1 MIWDISCQSAIR
13 HTLGTTPGGYHLQEK
28 LCRFRYNRLSHR
40 APNCPVISSSTELIL
55 PLLAQA
61 NPILG
66 AVWIDLGILVL
77 MLALSA
83 FFSGSETAITALD
96 NLKLRALIKEQG
108 DRSGIFT
115 LVLEKRARFITT
127 LLIGN
132 NLVNNFSAILTSNLF
147 AVWFGANEAVVLIA
161 TVVVTIIVLI
171 FGEITPKSL
180 AINNILPIFRAVV
193 RPIYLLSR
201 VLSWFGI
208 TYLLEAIAQAAI
220 RIFQGNVVQPGESV
234 KDLQLMIEVLSGK
247 GQLDLDKRQL
257 LSKALSLDRLTAY
270 DVVKPRVEMHTISQE
285 ATLQDLVNL
294 CLETGYSRI
303 PVQEESKDEI
313 VGIVHLKRALQS
325 LNTLRQQGCDG
336 NAPVTVAMDPPVFV
350 PEVKRVADLLKEMLQ
365 QRIHLAIVV
374 DEYGGT
380 VGLITLE
387 DILEELV
394 GDIYDESDLPTR
406 TTYPGRNRYLR
417 RG

>member
-1 MIWDISCQSAIR
+1 V
-13 HTLGTTPGGYHLQEK
+13 TPNPTAL
-28 LCRFRYNRLSHR
+28 
-40 APNCPVISSSTELIL
+40 P

-61 NPILG
+61 SPILG
-66 AVWIDLGILVL
+66 DIWIDLGILVL

-83 FFSGSETAITALD
+83 CFSGSETAITALD
-96 NLKLRALIKEQG
+96 NLKLRALMKEP
-108 DRSGIFT
+108 SSSSSVFA

-147 AVWFGANEAVVLIA
+147 AIWFGTNEAVVLSA
-161 TVVVTIIVLI
+161 TVAVTIIVLI

-180 AINNILPIFRAVV
+180 AINNVLPIFKVVV

-201 VLSWFGI
+201 LLSWTGI
-208 TYLLEAIAQAAI
+208 TFLLESIAQAAI
-220 RIFQGNVVQPGESV
+220 RIFQGNVVQQGESV
-234 KDLQLMIEVLSGK
+234 KDLQLMIDILGGK
-247 GQLDLDKRQL
+247 GQLDLDRRQL
-257 LSKALSLDRLTAY
+257 LNKALSLDRLTAY
-270 DVVKPRVEMHTISQE
+270 DVVKPRVEMRTISQE
-285 ATLQDLVNL
+285 ASLQDLVNL
-294 CLETGYSRI
+294 CLETGFSRM

-313 VGIVHLKRALQS
+313 IGIVHLKRALQA
-325 LNTLRQQGCDG
+325 LNTLRQEGCDTDG
-336 NAPVTVAMDPPVFV
+336 PVTIAMDAPVFV

-394 GDIYDESDLPTR
+394 GDIYDESDFPSRVSNRMPQRIPPTQ
-406 TTYPGRNRYLR
+406 RNRTQR
-417 RG
+417 SS

>member
-1 MIWDISCQSAIR
+1 MIS
-13 HTLGTTPGGYHLQEK
+13 
-28 LCRFRYNRLSHR
+28 LSV
-40 APNCPVISSSTELIL
+40 PLPSVII
-55 PLLAQA
+55 AQA
-61 NPILG
+61 RPILG
-66 AVWIDLGILVL
+66 EIWIDLFVLVL
-77 MLALSA
+77 MLMLSA

-96 NLKLRALIKEQG
+96 NLRLRALIKDQG
-108 DRSGIFT
+108 DPRGMFS
-115 LVLEKRARFITT
+115 LVLESRARFITT

-147 AVWFGANEAVVLIA
+147 AIWFGTNEAIVLFA
-161 TVVVTIIVLI
+161 TIFITILVLI

-180 AINNILPIFRAVV
+180 AINYVLPIFQSIV
-193 RPIYLLSR
+193 RPIYILSR
-201 VLSWFGI
+201 VLSFFGI
-208 TYLLEAIAQAAI
+208 VQLMESIAQVAI
-220 RIFQGNVVQPGESV
+220 RLFQGNITQQGESV
-234 KDLQLMIEVLSGK
+234 KDLQLMIEVLGGK

-257 LSKALSLDRLTAY
+257 LNKALMLDRVRAY
-270 DVVKPRVEMHTISQE
+270 DVVKPRVDMRTISHE

-313 VGIVHLKRALQS
+313 IGTIHLKRALQE
-325 LNTLRQQGCDG
+325 LRTLRQEGEMD
-336 NAPVTVAMDPPVFV
+336 APVTVAMDAPVFV

-365 QRIHLAIVV
+365 QRLHLAIVV

-394 GDIYDESDLPTR
+394 GEIYDESDFPSRLGVLNR
-406 TTYPGRNRYLR
+406 HRLGNMRQLGR
-417 RG
+417 G